1 MACLIDF
8 WNISV
13 RTAAVLPH
21 ILPKLVHLPL
31 SYVFLFVYF
40 CKYSSS
46 SLMCYYFV
54 VSNIKKCYV
63 SALNAHAIGALAEVA
78 GAGFNTHLG
87 TILPA
92 LLSAM
97 GDENKVKN
105 KIVITRVCMNA
116 ICIILFEL
124 MIIFLVAG
132 STRIG
137 TRGSREGGSCD
148 R

>member
-1 MACLIDF
+1 M
-8 WNISV
+8 S
-13 RTAAVLPH
+13 
-21 ILPKLVHLPL
+21 
-31 SYVFLFVYF
+31 
-40 CKYSSS
+40 
-46 SLMCYYFV
+46 
-54 VSNIKKCYV
+54 

-105 KIVITRVCMNA
+105 KIVTTQICMKA
-116 ICIILFEL
+116 ILIFLFEL
-124 MIIFLVAG
+124 MVIFLVAG

-137 TRGSREGGSCD
+137 TRGSTEGGSCD
-148 R
+148 RRRRSGNSIIRTSQRSV